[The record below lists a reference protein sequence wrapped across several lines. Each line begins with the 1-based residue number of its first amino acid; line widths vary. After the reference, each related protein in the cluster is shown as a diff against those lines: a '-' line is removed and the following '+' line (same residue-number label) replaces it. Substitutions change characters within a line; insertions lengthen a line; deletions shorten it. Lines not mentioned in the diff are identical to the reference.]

1 MAGRNDEK
9 NVVSPVF
16 VKNINLY
23 MSIDAI
29 NSANFCKEN
38 TSVNGY
44 NDLIR
49 YRPV

>member
-1 MAGRNDEK
+1 MVGRNDEK

-16 VKNINLY
+16 IKNISLY

>member
-1 MAGRNDEK
+1 
-9 NVVSPVF
+9 
-16 VKNINLY
+16 

-49 YRPV
+49 YRPVFVRKGRGIIEKED